1 MNWRRRLMTVAARAS
16 PIGVVLLA
24 ALLLLPLAPD
34 SAKSRE
40 APAIQGPNVSANA
53 NPGPNNSA
61 NKENTDLAPKRQR
74 WTGSEFTVGDR
85 LKIMFYS
92 RLGGAADPDAAKVPN
107 LSSLIER
114 QDMTGDYVVQL
125 DGTIFLPFLGNVDA
139 VGRGEADLLSLLERK
154 AAEAFH
160 DATKVNIR
168 IVEREPVY
176 VTGDVPQPGA
186 FKYSPGMMVMHAA
199 TLAGLRG
206 VGLNGPDIGLRL
218 TVLQESARLI
228 QSQLKIA
235 DLIAQRDVL
244 TATRNANAPSPS
256 DELKRLAGPHDAADR
271 IAAAKRVSDLEVGR
285 LSDEQKAFA
294 DNLAM
299 LDQERARL
307 TQGLNDAEKS
317 LKFHVARFGSVTDMH
332 NRGVTTDA
340 THDIARTELDR
351 SRSRWN
357 DVLAAL
363 SRVEARILEVGQ
375 QKSRSFA
382 DAAIARERK
391 INELQ
396 AEIQQAMVVRSTLEP
411 ALGIHA
417 LSGASRPEPV
427 YWIVRRSGDN
437 GVDQF
442 DVDKF
447 AAVMPGDVV
456 EVIQSSR
463 GGPAESNREP
473 VVVGRGR

>member
-1 MNWRRRLMTVAARAS
+1 MNRRRRLISAAARAS
-16 PIGVVLLA
+16 PVGVFLLA
-24 ALLLLPLAPD
+24 ALLLLPLALD

-40 APAIQGPNVSANA
+40 VPAIQGPNVSANA
-53 NPGPNNSA
+53 NAGPNNSA
-61 NKENTDLAPKRQR
+61 NKENTDPAPKRQR
-74 WTGSEFTVGDR
+74 WTGSEFAVGDR

-92 RLGGAADPDAAKVPN
+92 RLRGAADPDAAKVPN
-107 LSSLIER
+107 LLSLIER

-139 VGRGEADLLSLLERK
+139 GGRGEADLLSILERK

-176 VTGDVPQPGA
+176 VTGDVPLPGV

-199 TLAGLRG
+199 ALAGLRG
-206 VGLNGPDIGLRL
+206 IGLNGSDIGLRL

-256 DELKRLAGPHDAADR
+256 DELKKLVGPQQTADR

-307 TQGLNDAEKS
+307 TQGLNEAEKS
-317 LKFHVARFGSVTDMH
+317 LKFHVARFSSVTDMH
-332 NRGVTTDA
+332 NSGVMTGTTY
-340 THDIARTELDR
+340 DIARTALDS

-357 DVLAAL
+357 DLLVAL

-396 AEIQQAMVVRSTLEP
+396 AEIQQAMVLRSTLEP

-417 LSGASRPEPV
+417 LSGASRPEPM

-442 DVDKF
+442 GVDKF

>member
-1 MNWRRRLMTVAARAS
+1 M
-16 PIGVVLLA
+16 
-24 ALLLLPLAPD
+24 
-34 SAKSRE
+34 
-40 APAIQGPNVSANA
+40 
-53 NPGPNNSA
+53 
-61 NKENTDLAPKRQR
+61 ENTDPAPKRQR
-74 WTGSEFTVGDR
+74 WTGSEFAVGDR
-85 LKIMFYS
+85 LRIMFYS
-92 RLGGAADPDAAKVPN
+92 RLRGADPDAAKVPN
-107 LSSLIER
+107 LLSLIER

-125 DGTIFLPFLGNVDA
+125 NGTIFLPFLGNVD
-139 VGRGEADLLSLLERK
+139 VGGRGEADLLSLLERK

-206 VGLNGPDIGLRL
+206 VGLNGPDTGLRL

-256 DELKRLAGPHDAADR
+256 DELKRLVGPQDAADR

-294 DNLAM
+294 ENLAM

-307 TQGLNDAEKS
+307 TQGLREAEKS
-317 LKFHVARFGSVTDMH
+317 LKFHVARFSSVTDMH
-332 NRGVTTDA
+332 NRGVITDA
-340 THDIARTELDR
+340 TYDIARTELDS

-363 SRVEARILEVGQ
+363 SRVEARLLEVGQ

-396 AEIQQAMVVRSTLEP
+396 AEIQQATVLRSTLEP

-442 DVDKF
+442 GVDKF

-463 GGPAESNREP
+463 GGPAESNRQP

>member
-1 MNWRRRLMTVAARAS
+1 MNRHRRRISMAASA
-16 PIGVVLLA
+16 PPVGAVPLA
-24 ALLLLPLAPD
+24 ALLLLPVAPD

-40 APAIQGPNVSANA
+40 APAIQGPSVSA
-53 NPGPNNSA
+53 NPGPNSSA
-61 NKENTDLAPKRQR
+61 KTENTDLAPMRQR

-92 RLGGAADPDAAKVPN
+92 RLGGAADPDATKVPN

-114 QDMTGDYVVQL
+114 PDMTGDYVVQL
-125 DGTIFLPFLGNVDA
+125 DGTIFLPFLGNVDV

-244 TATRNANAPSPS
+244 TATRNGNAPSPS
-256 DELKRLAGPHDAADR
+256 DELKRLVGPQDAADR
-271 IAAAKRVSDLEVGR
+271 IATAKRVCDLEVGR

-299 LDQERARL
+299 LDQERALL
-307 TQGLNDAEKS
+307 TQGLNEVERS
-317 LKFHVARFGSVTDMH
+317 LKLHVARFSSVTDMH
-332 NRGVTTDA
+332 NRGVMTDA
-340 THDIARTELDR
+340 TYDIARTELYS

-417 LSGASRPEPV
+417 MSGASRSEPV
-427 YWIVRRSGDN
+427 YRVVRRSGDN
-437 GVDQF
+437 GADHF
-442 DVDKF
+442 DIDKF

-463 GGPAESNREP
+463 GGEAESSREP
-473 VVVGRGR
+473 VGVGRGG

>member
-1 MNWRRRLMTVAARAS
+1 MNRLRRRISVAASAS
-16 PIGVVLLA
+16 PIGVIPLA
-24 ALLLLPLAPD
+24 ALLLLPVAPD

-40 APAIQGPNVSANA
+40 APAIQGPSVSA
-53 NPGPNNSA
+53 NPGPNSSA
-61 NKENTDLAPKRQR
+61 KTENTDLAPMRQR

-92 RLGGAADPDAAKVPN
+92 RLGGAADQGAKMPN

-114 QDMTGDYVVQL
+114 QDMTGDYVVQV
-125 DGTIFLPFLGNVDA
+125 DGTIFLPFLGKVDA
-139 VGRGEADLLSLLERK
+139 VGQSEADLQSLLERK

-160 DATKVNIR
+160 DVTKVNIR

-199 TLAGLRG
+199 ALAGLRG
-206 VGLNGPDIGLRL
+206 VGLNGSDVGLRL

-235 DLIAQRDVL
+235 ELIAQRDVL
-244 TATRNANAPSPS
+244 TATRDASAPSPS
-256 DELKRLAGPHDAADR
+256 DELKRFVGAQDAADR
-271 IAAAKRVSDLEVGR
+271 IAAAKRVSDLEAGR

-299 LDQERARL
+299 LGQERARL
-307 TQGLNDAEKS
+307 TQGLNEAEKS
-317 LKFHVARFGSVTDMH
+317 LKFHFARFSLVTDMH
-332 NRGVTTDA
+332 NRGVMTDA
-340 THDIARTELDR
+340 TYDIARTELDS

-396 AEIQQAMVVRSTLEP
+396 AEVQQAMVLRSTLEP

-427 YWIVRRSGDN
+427 YWIVRRSGNN

-463 GGPAESNREP
+463 GSQAEPNREP
-473 VVVGRGR
+473 VVVGHGR

>member
-1 MNWRRRLMTVAARAS
+1 MNRRWRHITVAARAS

-40 APAIQGPNVSANA
+40 DQAIQGPNVSAKA
-53 NPGPNNSA
+53 NPGPNTSA
-61 NKENTDLAPKRQR
+61 NKENTDLAAKTQR

-92 RLGGAADPDAAKVPN
+92 RLGGTADPDATKVPN
-107 LSSLIER
+107 LLSLIER

-139 VGRGEADLLSLLERK
+139 VGQSEADLRSLLERK

-186 FKYSPGMMVMHAA
+186 YRYSPGMMVMHAV

-206 VGLNGPDIGLRL
+206 VGLNRPDIGLRL
-218 TVLQESARLI
+218 TILQESARLI

-244 TATRNANAPSPS
+244 TATRNANAPNPS
-256 DELKRLAGPHDAADR
+256 DELKRLVGPQDAADR

-285 LSDEQKAFA
+285 LSDEQKGFA

-307 TQGLNDAEKS
+307 TQGLNEAEKS
-317 LKFHVARFGSVTDMH
+317 LKFHVARFGSVTDTH
-332 NRGVTTDA
+332 NRGVMTDA
-340 THDIARTELDR
+340 NYDIART
-351 SRSRWN
+351 
-357 DVLAAL
+357 
-363 SRVEARILEVGQ
+363 
-375 QKSRSFA
+375 
-382 DAAIARERK
+382 
-391 INELQ
+391 
-396 AEIQQAMVVRSTLEP
+396 
-411 ALGIHA
+411 
-417 LSGASRPEPV
+417 
-427 YWIVRRSGDN
+427 
-437 GVDQF
+437 
-442 DVDKF
+442 
-447 AAVMPGDVV
+447 
-456 EVIQSSR
+456 
-463 GGPAESNREP
+463 
-473 VVVGRGR
+473 

>member
-1 MNWRRRLMTVAARAS
+1 MNRRRRHISVAARAS

-34 SAKSRE
+34 GAKSRE
-40 APAIQGPNVSANA
+40 APAIRGPSVSANA
-53 NPGPNNSA
+53 NPGPNDSA

-114 QDMTGDYVVQL
+114 QDMTGDYVVQV
-125 DGTIFLPFLGNVDA
+125 DGTIFLPFLGKVDA
-139 VGRGEADLLSLLERK
+139 VGQSEADLLSILERK

-160 DATKVNIR
+160 DVTKVNIR

-186 FKYSPGMMVMHAA
+186 LKYSPGMMVMHAA
-199 TLAGLRG
+199 ALAGLRG
-206 VGLNGPDIGLRL
+206 VGDIGLRL

-256 DELKRLAGPHDAADR
+256 DELKRLVGLQDAADR

-307 TQGLNDAEKS
+307 TQGLNEAEKS
-317 LKFHVARFGSVTDMH
+317 LKFHVARFSSVIDMH
-332 NRGVTTDA
+332 NRGVMTDA
-340 THDIARTELDR
+340 TYDIARTELDS

-363 SRVEARILEVGQ
+363 SRVEGRVLEVGQ

-396 AEIQQAMVVRSTLEP
+396 AEIQQAMVVRATLEP

-437 GVDQF
+437 GVDRF
-442 DVDKF
+442 EVDKF

-463 GGPAESNREP
+463 GGPAESSREP